1 MERVTKSV
9 SLQAAEVAQLESML
23 RKGTHP
29 VRMLKRAQVLLG
41 LHGGTKPQQVALQV
55 GVSVATVYN
64 ITARYQESGQ
74 LADALQEKPR
84 SGQPTKFSQASQ
96 AQLTALACS
105 QAPEGHSKWTLRM
118 LADKLVELQ
127 LFESISHQ
135 AVGEQLKKMNLSL
148 GSGNSGVLA
157 R

>member
-1 MERVTKSV
+1 MIRV
-9 SLQAAEVAQLESML
+9 L
-23 RKGTHP
+23 
-29 VRMLKRAQVLLG
+29 
-41 LHGGTKPQQVALQV
+41 
-55 GVSVATVYN
+55 
-64 ITARYQESGQ
+64 
-74 LADALQEKPR
+74 
-84 SGQPTKFSQASQ
+84 
-96 AQLTALACS
+96 ALACS

-127 LFESISHQ
+127 VVESISHQ